1 MTMKKRIIF
10 CCNAY
15 PPNFIG
21 GAELIA
27 HSQALELKKNG
38 HDVIVFTGDISD
50 FGNRHS
56 IRREVYEG
64 LTIFRIHLV
73 SEDYE
78 PEYINFYHKKVE
90 NHFKEVLNSF
100 SPEVAHFH
108 NIIGLSL
115 GLISIAKQRGIKT
128 ILTLHD
134 NWGFCYK
141 NTILKNE
148 DEICLNFTRCREC
161 KPYISDEDNR
171 NIPMR
176 IRQDF
181 FKFIFRDVDEF
192 ISPSQYLANNYYLA
206 GIPEEKMHVIWNGVD
221 VQKFSNFST
230 VPDNKRI
237 RFTFIGYFGKHKGI
251 DVLIEALS
259 YLKNLNC
266 VSVNLIGK
274 GELMENLKTKVKN
287 MRLNNIVSFWGRI
300 DDIGNAY
307 RNTDVLILPSIWPEN
322 QPVTI
327 TEAMASKIPVI
338 GSNLGGIPELIED
351 GKTGSLFEPGNPKD
365 LAQKMSDFVLHP
377 EKIKIFGEFAYNK
390 IANNTLE
397 NQVKKIVDIYNL
409 KNSEFELQRDEE
421 MVIACVGKNFDS
433 RCTQA
438 MAYFLNKNP
447 ELDSRFIMAEW
458 LQDDQLKRVKIL
470 WVVDPKIGEDEL
482 NIAFNN
488 KFPILVP
495 EMNDILKN
503 ICTKGNCGLYY
514 CGALEA
520 EACLEFL
527 ANNDRESKIL
537 GQNCFKYSKKV
548 TIQT

>member
-148 DEICLNFTRCREC
+148 DEICQNFTRCREC

-206 GIPEEKMHVIWNGVD
+206 GIPEDKMHVIWNGVD
-221 VQKFSNFST
+221 VQKF
-230 VPDNKRI
+230 
-237 RFTFIGYFGKHKGI
+237 
-251 DVLIEALS
+251 
-259 YLKNLNC
+259 
-266 VSVNLIGK
+266 
-274 GELMENLKTKVKN
+274 
-287 MRLNNIVSFWGRI
+287 
-300 DDIGNAY
+300 
-307 RNTDVLILPSIWPEN
+307 
-322 QPVTI
+322 
-327 TEAMASKIPVI
+327 
-338 GSNLGGIPELIED
+338 
-351 GKTGSLFEPGNPKD
+351 
-365 LAQKMSDFVLHP
+365 
-377 EKIKIFGEFAYNK
+377 
-390 IANNTLE
+390 
-397 NQVKKIVDIYNL
+397 
-409 KNSEFELQRDEE
+409 
-421 MVIACVGKNFDS
+421 
-433 RCTQA
+433 
-438 MAYFLNKNP
+438 
-447 ELDSRFIMAEW
+447 
-458 LQDDQLKRVKIL
+458 
-470 WVVDPKIGEDEL
+470 
-482 NIAFNN
+482 
-488 KFPILVP
+488 
-495 EMNDILKN
+495 
-503 ICTKGNCGLYY
+503 
-514 CGALEA
+514 
-520 EACLEFL
+520 
-527 ANNDRESKIL
+527 
-537 GQNCFKYSKKV
+537 
-548 TIQT
+548 